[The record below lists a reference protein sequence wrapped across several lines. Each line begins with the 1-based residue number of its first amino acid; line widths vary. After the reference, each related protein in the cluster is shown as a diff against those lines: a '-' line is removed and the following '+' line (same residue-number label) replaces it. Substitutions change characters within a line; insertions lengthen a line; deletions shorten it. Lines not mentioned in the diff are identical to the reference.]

1 MLLIFNPVLSH
12 GSYSEQS
19 HLAAECA
26 AEQGHF
32 WEFHDILFENQ
43 DALWGDTQ
51 AVVKALAAEM
61 GLDTEQFNACVDEQR
76 YLDLIYSQDEVRQE
90 QGIWG
95 QPVLDINGERL
106 FGAQPFEMFKEIIEA
121 ILVNQQPR
129 N

>member
-26 AEQGHF
+26 AEQGRF